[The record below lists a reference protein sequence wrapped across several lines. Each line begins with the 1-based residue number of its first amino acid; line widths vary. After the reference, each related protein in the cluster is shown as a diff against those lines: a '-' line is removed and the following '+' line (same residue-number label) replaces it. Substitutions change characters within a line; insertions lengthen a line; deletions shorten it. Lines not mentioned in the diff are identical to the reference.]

1 MPADPAAL
9 RDGGVT
15 FLTDAFQSF
24 GALDPGNSVTRI
36 ERYREITGG
45 STGRKALL
53 DVGYAQPQAG
63 LRTELFVKFSRD
75 FDDPVRDRGRTQMAA
90 EVAFAAL
97 AAIPDFPIAVPA
109 TQFADYHRDS
119 GSGILISERIG
130 YGADGIEPQ
139 YHKCLDYEMPRPV
152 AHYRAIVTALGRLAG
167 THRSG
172 RLPAHLVAEFPV
184 DLQAATVG
192 EPPVITPD
200 RLARQ
205 LDRLAEFSEEMPG
218 LLPGAVRAPAFR
230 TRLRQEAPQVAER
243 APAIWAQ
250 LEACDDHIAL
260 CHWNANVDNAWF
272 WTDDGVLRCGLMDW
286 GCVSQM
292 NVAMAFW
299 GALCA
304 AETGLWADHFD
315 GLLDLFCAEFHAAGG
330 PSLDPAALSR
340 QVLLYAT
347 LMGITWLLD
356 VPARI
361 RARVPDA
368 DPAMD
373 RYDPRVKGDE
383 SVRAP
388 LQMLTNVLSLWQSR
402 DLGQA
407 LATLP
412 G

>member
-1 MPADPAAL
+1 MDGNWVIGDRSGLSMPADPAAL
-9 RDGGVT
+9 REGRIRRACG
-15 FLTDAFQSF
+15 
-24 GALDPGNSVTRI
+24 DPR
-36 ERYREITGG
+36 
-45 STGRKALL
+45 
-53 DVGYAQPQAG
+53 
-63 LRTELFVKFSRD
+63 
-75 FDDPVRDRGRTQMAA
+75 
-90 EVAFAAL
+90 
-97 AAIPDFPIAVPA
+97 
-109 TQFADYHRDS
+109 
-119 GSGILISERIG
+119 
-130 YGADGIEPQ
+130 
-139 YHKCLDYEMPRPV
+139 
-152 AHYRAIVTALGRLAG
+152 
-167 THRSG
+167 
-172 RLPAHLVAEFPV
+172 
-184 DLQAATVG
+184 
-192 EPPVITPD
+192 
-200 RLARQ
+200 
-205 LDRLAEFSEEMPG
+205 LDRLVEFNEEMPG
-218 LLPGAVRAPAFR
+218 LLPGTVRAPAFL
-230 TRLRQEAPQVAER
+230 TRLRHEAPQVAER

-292 NVAMAFW
+292 NVAMALW

-304 AETGLWADHFD
+304 AEAGLWADHFD
-315 GLLDLFCAEFHAAGG
+315 GLLDLFCAKFHAAGG
-330 PSLDPAALSR
+330 PALDPAALSR
-340 QVLLYAT
+340 QVLLYTT

-373 RYDPRVKGDE
+373 RYDPCVKGDE

-388 LQMLTNVLSLWQSR
+388 LQMLTNVLILWQSR